1 MAWPPHGWDR
11 KMLRPINDNIVV
23 KPDPFVQSGLII
35 MPEEETRTGVVVAV
49 GPGKKGSN
57 RPLMVSVGD
66 HIMYSGTIDQE
77 YDGLLVMKD
86 KDVIGTV

>member
-1 MAWPPHGWDR
+1 MI
-11 KMLRPINDNIVV
+11 LLNDNIAVR
-23 KPDPFVQSGLII
+23 PDPFVQSGLII
-35 MPEEETRTGVVVAV
+35 MPEEEMRTGVVVAV

-77 YDGLLVMKD
+77 FDGLLFMKD

>member
-1 MAWPPHGWDR
+1 
-11 KMLRPINDNIVV
+11 MLKPINDNIVV

-35 MPEEETRTGVVVAV
+35 MPEEDMRTGVVVAV

-66 HIMYSGTIDQE
+66 HIMYSGTIDQTF
-77 YDGLLVMKD
+77 DGLLIMKD
-86 KDVIGTV
+86 KDVLGTV

>member
-1 MAWPPHGWDR
+1 
-11 KMLRPINDNIVV
+11 MLKPINDNIVV

-35 MPEEETRTGVVVAV
+35 MPEEDMRTGVVVAV

-66 HIMYSGTIDQE
+66 HIMYSGTIDQTF
-77 YDGLLVMKD
+77 DGMLIMKD
-86 KDVIGTV
+86 KDVLGTV

>member
-1 MAWPPHGWDR
+1 MI
-11 KMLRPINDNIVV
+11 RPINDNIVV

-35 MPEEETRTGVVVAV
+35 MPEEEMRTGVVVAV

-77 YDGLLVMKD
+77 YDGLLFMKD
-86 KDVIGTV
+86 KDVLGTV

>member
-1 MAWPPHGWDR
+1 MIR
-11 KMLRPINDNIVV
+11 LLNDNIAV
-23 KPDPFVQSGLII
+23 KPDPFVQSGLLIL
-35 MPEEETRTGVVVAV
+35 PEEDTRTGVVVAV

-77 YDGLLVMKD
+77 FDGLLVMKD
-86 KDVIGTV
+86 KDVIGTI

>member
-1 MAWPPHGWDR
+1 MI
-11 KMLRPINDNIVV
+11 RPINDNIVV

-35 MPEEETRTGVVVAV
+35 VPEEEMRTGVVVAV

-77 YDGLLVMKD
+77 FDGLLVMKD

>member
-1 MAWPPHGWDR
+1 
-11 KMLRPINDNIVV
+11 MLKPINDNIVV

-35 MPEEETRTGVVVAV
+35 MPKEEMRTGVVVAV

-77 YDGLLVMKD
+77 FDGLLVMKD

>member
-1 MAWPPHGWDR
+1 MI
-11 KMLRPINDNIVV
+11 RPINDNIAVR
-23 KPDPFVQSGLII
+23 PDPFVQSGLII
-35 MPEEETRTGVVVAV
+35 MPEEDMRTGTVVAV

-77 YDGLLVMKD
+77 FDGLLMMKD
-86 KDVIGTV
+86 KDVIGTI

>member
-1 MAWPPHGWDR
+1 
-11 KMLRPINDNIVV
+11 MLKPINDNIVV

-35 MPEEETRTGVVVAV
+35 MPEEDMRTGVVVAV

-66 HIMYSGTIDQE
+66 HIMYSGTVDLE
-77 YDGLLVMKD
+77 HNGLLIMRD